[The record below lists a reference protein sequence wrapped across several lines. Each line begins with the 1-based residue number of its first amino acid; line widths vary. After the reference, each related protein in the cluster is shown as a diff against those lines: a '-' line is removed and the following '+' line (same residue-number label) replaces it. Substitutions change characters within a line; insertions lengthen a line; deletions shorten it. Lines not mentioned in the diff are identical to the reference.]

1 MNKTKLLV
9 AASVL
14 TMLFTLTGCDDDE
27 VRQPQQTQYT
37 PAPQQQMVDEQY
49 VNQPAPQVV
58 QAAPAPVIV
67 QNSGSHDSGIGT
79 FATGMMLGHMMSNS
93 GGNNNGGGYSN
104 NSSRTT
110 IINNNTV
117 AEPRNSS
124 SYSTKTTRFYDGSGK
139 QVYQSQ
145 PRPVSTQTSS
155 RPTMSTNS
163 SYSAKKSYSSPM
175 SSYSKPSRSFSSSK
189 SFSSSRSSFSSSRRR

>member
-1 MNKTKLLV
+1 MNKMKLVIGAMILGATLMV
-9 AASVL
+9 A
-14 TMLFTLTGCDDDE
+14 GCDDD
-27 VRQPQQTQYT
+27 VPQQTQYV
-37 PAPQQQMVDEQY
+37 PAPQQQVVDEQY
-49 VNQPAPQVV
+49 VNQQAPQVV

-67 QNSGSHDSGIGT
+67 QSGGHDSGVGD
-79 FATGMMLGHMMSNS
+79 FATGMILGHMMSG

-110 IINNNTV
+110 IINNNNV
-117 AEPRNSS
+117 SQPRNSS
-124 SYSTKTTRFYDGSGK
+124 SYSGKTTRFYDNSGK

-145 PRPVSTQTSS
+145 SRSVNTQTSS

-175 SSYSKPSRSFSSSK
+175 SSYSKPSRSYSSSK

>member
-1 MNKTKLLV
+1 MTKTMKVMLWV
-9 AASVL
+9 GVVVMGAS
-14 TMLFTLTGCDDDE
+14 MLSGCDDD
-27 VRQPQQTQYT
+27 VPKQTQYV

-67 QNSGSHDSGIGT
+67 QSGGHDSGVGD
-79 FATGMMLGHMMSNS
+79 FATGMILGHMMS
-93 GGNNNGGGYSN
+93 GGGNGGGYSN

-117 AEPRNSS
+117 AQPRSGS
-124 SYSTKTTRFYDGSGK
+124 SYSSNTTRYYNNSGK
-139 QVYQSQ
+139 QVYQ
-145 PRPVSTQTSS
+145 TQS

-163 SYSAKKSYSSPM
+163 AYSAKKSYSSPM
-175 SSYSKPSRSFSSSK
+175 SSYSKPSRSYSSSK

>member
-1 MNKTKLLV
+1 MNKTKILMCV
-9 AASVL
+9 AAVSAMFVL
-14 TMLFTLTGCDDDE
+14 SGCDDDE
-27 VRQPQQTQYT
+27 VRQPQQTQYA

-49 VNQPAPQVV
+49 VNQSAPQVV

-117 AEPRNSS
+117 SQPRS
-124 SYSTKTTRFYDGSGK
+124 SYSSSSHSFYDAKGK

-145 PRPVSTQTSS
+145 PRSTRTQTYS
-155 RPTMSTNS
+155 RPTINTNS
-163 SYSAKKSYSSPM
+163 SYTTKKSYSSPL
-175 SSYSKPSRSFSSSK
+175 
-189 SFSSSRSSFSSSRRR
+189 SSSRSYSSSSSRKSYSSSRRR

>member
-1 MNKTKLLV
+1 MTKMKLV
-9 AASVL
+9 LGAMILGATFMV
-14 TMLFTLTGCDDDE
+14 TGCDDD
-27 VRQPQQTQYT
+27 VPQQTQYA
-37 PAPQQQMVDEQY
+37 PAPQQQTVDEQY

-67 QNSGSHDSGIGT
+67 QSGGHDSGVGD
-79 FATGMMLGHMMSNS
+79 FATGMILGHMMSG

-104 NSSRTT
+104 NSNRTT
-110 IINNNTV
+110 IINNNNV
-117 AEPRNSS
+117 SQPRSGS
-124 SYSTKTTRFYDGSGK
+124 SYSGKTTRFYDNSGK

-145 PRPVSTQTSS
+145 PRSVSTQTSS

-175 SSYSKPSRSFSSSK
+175 SSYSKPSRSYSSSK
-189 SFSSSRSSFSSSRRR
+189 SYSSSRSSFSSSRRR

>member
-1 MNKTKLLV
+1 MTNMKLVLGAV
-9 AASVL
+9 IVLGAS
-14 TMLFTLTGCDDDE
+14 MLAGCDDD
-27 VRQPQQTQYT
+27 VPKQTQYI

-67 QNSGSHDSGIGT
+67 QGGHDSGVGD
-79 FATGMMLGHMMSNS
+79 FATGMILGHMMS
-93 GGNNNGGGYSN
+93 GGGNNGGGYSN

-117 AEPRNSS
+117 SQPRSSYSSNSRSS
-124 SYSTKTTRFYDGSGK
+124 SYSTNK
-139 QVYQSQ
+139 QVYQTA
-145 PRPVSTQTSS
+145 PRAQTQS

-163 SYSAKKSYSSPM
+163 AYSAKKSYSSPM
-175 SSYSKPSRSFSSSK
+175 SSYSKPSRSYSSSK

>member
-1 MNKTKLLV
+1 MTKMKLV
-9 AASVL
+9 LGAMILGA
-14 TMLFTLTGCDDDE
+14 TLMVTGCDDD
-27 VRQPQQTQYT
+27 VPQQTQYV

-67 QNSGSHDSGIGT
+67 QSGGHDSGVGD
-79 FATGMMLGHMMSNS
+79 FATGMILGHMMSG

-104 NSSRTT
+104 NSNRTT
-110 IINNNTV
+110 IINNNNV
-117 AEPRNSS
+117 SQPRSGN
-124 SYSTKTTRFYDGSGK
+124 SYSGKTTRFYDNSGK

-145 PRPVSTQTSS
+145 PRSVSTQTSS

-175 SSYSKPSRSFSSSK
+175 SSYSKPSRSYSSSK
-189 SFSSSRSSFSSSRRR
+189 SYSSSRSSFSSSRRR

>member
-1 MNKTKLLV
+1 MTNMKLVLGAV
-9 AASVL
+9 IVLGAS
-14 TMLFTLTGCDDDE
+14 MLAGCDDD
-27 VRQPQQTQYT
+27 VPKQTQYV

-67 QNSGSHDSGIGT
+67 QGGHDSGVGD
-79 FATGMMLGHMMSNS
+79 FATGMILGHMMS
-93 GGNNNGGGYSN
+93 GGGYSN

-110 IINNNTV
+110 IINNNHTV
-117 AEPRNSS
+117 SQPRSSYSSNSRS
-124 SYSTKTTRFYDGSGK
+124 SYSTNK
-139 QVYQSQ
+139 QVYQTA
-145 PRPVSTQTSS
+145 PRTQTQS

-163 SYSAKKSYSSPM
+163 AYSAKKSYSSPM
-175 SSYSKPSRSFSSSK
+175 SSYSKPSRSYSSSK

>member
-1 MNKTKLLV
+1 MTKMKLV
-9 AASVL
+9 LGAMILGV
-14 TMLFTLTGCDDDE
+14 TLMVTGCDDD
-27 VRQPQQTQYT
+27 VPQQTQYV

-67 QNSGSHDSGIGT
+67 QSGGHDSGVGD
-79 FATGMMLGHMMSNS
+79 FATGMILGHMMSG

-110 IINNNTV
+110 IINNNNV
-117 AEPRNSS
+117 SQPRSGS
-124 SYSTKTTRFYDGSGK
+124 SYSGKTTRFYDNSGK

-145 PRPVSTQTSS
+145 PRSVSTQTSS

-175 SSYSKPSRSFSSSK
+175 SSYSKPSRSYSSSK
-189 SFSSSRSSFSSSRRR
+189 SYSSSRSSFSSSSRR

>member
-1 MNKTKLLV
+1 MTKMKLV
-9 AASVL
+9 FGAIILGA
-14 TMLFTLTGCDDDE
+14 TLMVAGCDDD
-27 VRQPQQTQYT
+27 VPQQTQYV
-37 PAPQQQMVDEQY
+37 PAPQQQTVDEQY

-67 QNSGSHDSGIGT
+67 QGGHDSGVGD
-79 FATGMMLGHMMSNS
+79 FATGMILGHMMS

-117 AEPRNSS
+117 AQPRNSS
-124 SYSTKTTRFYDGSGK
+124 SYSSKTTSFYSGNGK
-139 QVYQSQ
+139 QVYQSK
-145 PRPVSTQTSS
+145 PRSISTQTSS

-175 SSYSKPSRSFSSSK
+175 SSYSKPSRSYSSSK